1 MQLIGP
7 GGVLREAERMFWADG
22 ESTRYAA
29 WLAEATGEAVGG
41 YHGAF
46 RPGVAADV
54 DLYMRLRRA
63 GSRIA
68 YEPNA
73 VAETGAAGDAGPR
86 HAAMGHAPGQA
97 ALFARTPEHGR
108 QLLMVDPFV
117 PLRVMG
123 AGYPRA
129 QAIVNKADGLGWA
142 ATHYPLD
149 PSAAAWTN
157 VCAEL

>member
-1 MQLIGP
+1 M
-7 GGVLREAERMFWADG
+7 
-22 ESTRYAA
+22 
-29 WLAEATGEAVGG
+29 GG

-54 DLYMRLRRA
+54 DLFLRSRLRLRLRRA

-86 HAAMGHAPGQA
+86 HAAMSHAPGQA

-129 QAIVNKADGLGWA
+129 QVIVNKADGLGWDA
-142 ATHYPLD
+142 LPARSQRRGLD
-149 PSAAAWTN
+149 
-157 VCAEL
+157 ERMG